1 MALTFTCY
9 LFIKLIL
16 WTYDFLNTK
25 YLHLNSTGLSYW
37 KTLTM
42 DKTNIYLHLY
52 DYTTGDSINLY
63 LGTIFGQPEDITCEG
78 QFVLGTICLDQNP
91 TYDFI
96 DLKWNTV
103 VLSLKDL
110 DLPMINTLQVPRWKK
125 TQVRKLFGSSN
136 SYFRIVAYSPNT
148 RKVRPFTNV
157 CNLQDET
164 ILDLDDDQP
173 TCVVQPTPLKVIVT
187 EHPQTTVTFNEEQIS
202 VHSNVPESESES
214 D

>member
-1 MALTFTCY
+1 
-9 LFIKLIL
+9 
-16 WTYDFLNTK
+16 
-25 YLHLNSTGLSYW
+25 
-37 KTLTM
+37 M

-52 DYTTGDSINLY
+52 DYTTGDSVNLY

-96 DLKWNTV
+96 DLKGNTM

-110 DLPMINTLQVPRWKK
+110 DIPMTNTLQVPRWKK

-148 RKVRPFTNV
+148 RKVRPPTDV

-164 ILDLDDDQP
+164 FLDLDDDQP
-173 TCVVQPTPLKVIVT
+173 TCVVQPTTLEVIVT
-187 EHPQTTVTFNEEQIS
+187 GHPQTTVAFKEEQIS
-202 VHSNVPESESES
+202 VHTNVHESESES

>member
-1 MALTFTCY
+1 
-9 LFIKLIL
+9 
-16 WTYDFLNTK
+16 
-25 YLHLNSTGLSYW
+25 
-37 KTLTM
+37 M

-63 LGTIFGQPEDITCEG
+63 LGTIFGQPEDITCEE
-78 QFVLGTICLDQNP
+78 QFVLGTICLDQHP

-110 DLPMINTLQVPRWKK
+110 DLPMTNTLQVPRWIK

-148 RKVRPFTNV
+148 RKVRPLTDV

-164 ILDLDDDQP
+164 FLDLNDDQP
-173 TCVVQPTPLKVIVT
+173 TCVVQPLEVIMT
-187 EHPQTTVTFNEEQIS
+187 EHSQNTVTFNEEQIS
-202 VHSNVPESESES
+202 VHSNVPELESES

>member
-1 MALTFTCY
+1 
-9 LFIKLIL
+9 
-16 WTYDFLNTK
+16 
-25 YLHLNSTGLSYW
+25 
-37 KTLTM
+37 M

-96 DLKWNTV
+96 DLKWSTM

-110 DLPMINTLQVPRWKK
+110 DLPMVNTLQVPRWKK
-125 TQVRKLFGSSN
+125 TQVRKLFESSN
-136 SYFRIVAYSPNT
+136 SYFRIVAYSPNS
-148 RKVRPFTNV
+148 RKVRPLTDV

-164 ILDLDDDQP
+164 FMELNDQP
-173 TCVVQPTPLKVIVT
+173 TCVVQPLEVIVT
-187 EHPQTTVTFNEEQIS
+187 EHPQNTVTFNEEQIS
-202 VHSNVPESESES
+202 VHTNVPESESES

>member
-1 MALTFTCY
+1 
-9 LFIKLIL
+9 
-16 WTYDFLNTK
+16 
-25 YLHLNSTGLSYW
+25 
-37 KTLTM
+37 M

-91 TYDFI
+91 TYDYI

-125 TQVRKLFGSSN
+125 TQVRKLFESNN

-148 RKVRPFTNV
+148 GKVRPLTDV

-164 ILDLDDDQP
+164 FMDLDEQP
-173 TCVVQPTPLKVIVT
+173 TCVVQPLEVIVT

-202 VHSNVPESESES
+202 VHSNVPGSES
-214 D
+214 DSE